1 MKVYTKTGD
10 AGKTSLLGGSKVSKT
25 DPRIEA
31 YGTVD
36 ELNSFVG
43 TCRSAE
49 GMSNK
54 VNQEL
59 VLIQKH
65 LFELGSELSVD
76 PENPPSFSFDV
87 VEEVDVE
94 YLEKAIDRMDESLAE
109 LKNFILP
116 GGKAAASAAHVCRTV
131 CRRAERRTAELFVH
145 GQTRP
150 VVLRYLNRLSDYFF
164 VLARYIN
171 HNAGEEETIWSARK

>member
-10 AGKTSLLGGSKVSKT
+10 EGKTSLLGGTKVSKT
-25 DPRIEA
+25 NPRIEA

-43 TCRSAE
+43 MCRTAGDITE
-49 GMSNK
+49 EINT
-54 VNQEL
+54 EL
-59 VLIQKH
+59 ILIQKH

-76 PENPPSFSFDV
+76 PENPPGFSFDV
-87 VEEVDVE
+87 VEESDVD
-94 YLEKAIDRMDESLAE
+94 YLEKAIDRMDEELPE

-116 GGKAAASAAHVCRTV
+116 GGKASASAAHVCRTV
-131 CRRAERRTAELFVH
+131 CRRAERRTAVLYDHQE
-145 GQTRP
+145 TRP
-150 VVLRYLNRLSDYFF
+150 VVLQYLNRLSDYFF

-171 HNAGEEETIWSARK
+171 HQAGIEETIWSSRK